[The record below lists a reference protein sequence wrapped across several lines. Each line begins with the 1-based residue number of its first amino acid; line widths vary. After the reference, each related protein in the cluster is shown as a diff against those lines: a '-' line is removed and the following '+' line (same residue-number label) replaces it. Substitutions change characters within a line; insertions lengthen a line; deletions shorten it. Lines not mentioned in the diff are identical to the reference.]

1 MMHTGMRATT
11 DAAGWH
17 RVRPRF
23 YDQAGHETIYASRG
37 NKHNHVIIRLTKIMN
52 NLLEHL
58 KICIFKLI
66 FCVKNWL
73 NLFKK
78 KIL

>member
-52 NLLEHL
+52 NILKHL
-58 KICIFKLI
+58 KFIPSKCFFVL
-66 FCVKNWL
+66 
-73 NLFKK
+73 
-78 KIL
+78 KIG